1 MKKQQMGTK
10 QDELVYIPLNDTENY
25 FYSTDLGITATLIS
39 IGFELVSLDT
49 ANSQKVVFIIKKQPN
64 IDELI
69 NEYFSNQLMVPARSF
84 FENVKMLKNRI
95 YNSL

>member
-1 MKKQQMGTK
+1 MKKQNK
-10 QDELVYIPLNDTENY
+10 KELTYIPLDDTENY

-39 IGFELVSLDT
+39 IGYELVSLDT
-49 ANSQKVVFIIKKQPN
+49 ENSQKVVFIIKKQPN
-64 IDELI
+64 IDERI